1 LAKKKS
7 SAEKR
12 HRQSEERRMRNKA
25 AKSAVR
31 TSVKKFVALTQ
42 KKDQSESDTAASEA
56 ALRDMIKK
64 IDTAAGK
71 GIIKK
76 NTAARK
82 KSRMQRYYNSLKAA
96 Q

>member
-31 TSVKKFVALTQ
+31 TSVKKFVALAQ
-42 KKDQSESDTAASEA
+42 KKDKSESDTAASEA
-56 ALRDMIKK
+56 ALKEMIKK
-64 IDTAAGK
+64 LDTAARK

-82 KSRMQRYYNSLKAA
+82 KSRMQRFYNSSV